1 MASSAPPD
9 VGAGVRGISRPYFP
23 EAYAGSN
30 ALRALYGLANRSH
43 ELGAEVEAALGN
55 DAEWPIGLAFAVLAA
70 RAILEGR
77 TVADLPTDADR
88 VGVAAGWGEGDMLLI
103 GEVTAHGFIPAGTR
117 RT

>member
-1 MASSAPPD
+1 MRPP
-9 VGAGVRGISRPYFP
+9 VHYFP
-23 EAYAGSN
+23 EAYAESH
-30 ALRALYGLANRSH
+30 ALHALYGLAYRTH
-43 ELGAEVEAALGN
+43 ELCVEVEGALGN
-55 DAEWPIGLAFAVLAA
+55 DAEWPIGLAFVVLAA

-88 VGVAAGWGEGDMLLI
+88 VGVAAGWGEGDMLFI